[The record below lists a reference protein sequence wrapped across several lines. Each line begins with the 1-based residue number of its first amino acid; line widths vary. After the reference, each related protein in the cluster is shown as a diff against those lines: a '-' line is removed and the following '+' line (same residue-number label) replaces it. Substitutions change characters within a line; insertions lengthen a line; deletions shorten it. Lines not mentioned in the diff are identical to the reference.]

1 MGTDLFKYI
10 FDESKQGGCK
20 SVIAVIIKVAAFF
33 IGLSPVLIYVLIYQ
47 LDKINNIFIS
57 STLILGCSSLLF
69 FIVFMASKV
78 FSSILLEREIKT
90 NTKMKE
96 EEIEAYYFKKTF
108 LIATIFQGI
117 LSIIIL
123 SNHYTIN
130 KNIDINQ
137 FKELFVAIV
146 VLATFLIVSF
156 IVWIISLLRYIKALE
171 LKLENESLNVN
182 DKSLID
188 LLKDNEELSKKVIR
202 LLEEYK
208 KEMNN

>member
-1 MGTDLFKYI
+1 M
-10 FDESKQGGCK
+10 
-20 SVIAVIIKVAAFF
+20 
-33 IGLSPVLIYVLIYQ
+33 LIYVLIYQ